1 MKSSHKISDEA
12 QEPTNSPVAFM
23 LGTIG
28 DTTWRMFVPTVG
40 LMSAGYFTDRALG
53 TKPWLFISG
62 VVLGFIIAGLLV
74 RNQFRKQL

>member
-40 LMSAGYFTDRALG
+40 LMSAGYFADRALG

-62 VVLGFIIAGLLV
+62 VVLGFIIAGLLI

>member
-1 MKSSHKISDEA
+1 MKSSQKNSDEN
-12 QEPTNSPVAFM
+12 QEPTNLPVAFM

-40 LMSAGYFTDRALG
+40 LMSAGFFADKALG
-53 TKPWLFISG
+53 TKPWLFVAG
-62 VVLGFIIAGLLV
+62 VVLGFIIAGLLI

>member
-1 MKSSHKISDEA
+1 MKSSQKNSDES
-12 QEPTNSPVAFM
+12 QEPTSLPVAFM

-40 LMSAGYFTDRALG
+40 LMSAGYLVDKTLG
-53 TKPWLFISG
+53 TKPWFFISG
-62 VVLGFIIAGLLV
+62 VVLGSIVAGLLI